1 MNSPE
6 AARKILDELGL
17 PRAQRNERSALTLLA
32 LLDLQPGR
40 AWSRAASPLMGIT
53 PIMDWVR
60 ANYGKNYAPN
70 TRETIRRQTMH
81 QFMQAG
87 LVRYNPDK
95 LDRAVNSPHAVYQ
108 ISEPALSLLRTYGS
122 RQWPKALSTFRS
134 HAQSLADQFA
144 KDRAMTL
151 VPVRVADD
159 AEISLSPGEHS
170 ELIRSIIE
178 SFAPRFA
185 TGGALVYVGDTGDKR
200 SYFQEEMLASLGV
213 TVDRHGKMPD
223 VVIHDVD
230 RNWLLLIES
239 VTSHGPVD
247 AKRHEELTQLFR
259 RAKCG
264 LVFVTAF
271 PSRSVM
277 ARYLADIAWETEVWT
292 ADSPSH
298 LIHFNGERY
307 LGPHRAQ

>member
-1 MNSPE
+1 LNSPGF
-6 AARKILDELGL
+6 AA
-17 PRAQRNERSALTLLA
+17 
-32 LLDLQPGR
+32 
-40 AWSRAASPLMGIT
+40 
-53 PIMDWVR
+53 
-60 ANYGKNYAPN
+60 
-70 TRETIRRQTMH
+70 
-81 QFMQAG
+81 
-87 LVRYNPDK
+87 
-95 LDRAVNSPHAVYQ
+95 
-108 ISEPALSLLRTYGS
+108 
-122 RQWPKALSTFRS
+122 
-134 HAQSLADQFA
+134 
-144 KDRAMTL
+144 
-151 VPVRVADD
+151 
-159 AEISLSPGEHS
+159 
-170 ELIRSIIE
+170 
-178 SFAPRFA
+178 
-185 TGGALVYVGDTGDKR
+185 GGTLVYVGDTGAKDG
-200 SYFQEEMLASLGV
+200 YFEEDMLASLGV

-307 LGPHRAQ
+307 LGPQRAQ